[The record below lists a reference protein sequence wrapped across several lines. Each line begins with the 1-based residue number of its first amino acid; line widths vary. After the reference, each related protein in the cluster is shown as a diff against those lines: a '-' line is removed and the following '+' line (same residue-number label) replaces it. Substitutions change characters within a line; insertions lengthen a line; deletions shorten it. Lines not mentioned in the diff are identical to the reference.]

1 MATFGATIG
10 PWWGLVGFSLMMLE
24 AIIRLS
30 SHVSDGLT
38 DPEGSTLLLY
48 ALSAGG
54 MMYLEGYR
62 GFQKRFSPRF
72 AQRAM
77 HIRAEPTLAR
87 VLGAPLYCM
96 ALFDAPRRRVIA
108 SWMLVAMIVIL
119 IVVVRQLEEP
129 WRGTVDAGVVAG
141 LSYGLTATLYFT
153 LRALLAG
160 RIK

>member
-1 MATFGATIG
+1 MSSLGATIG
-10 PWWGLVGFSLMMLE
+10 PWWAVVGFSLMMLE

-30 SHVSDGLT
+30 GHAADGLV
-38 DPEGSTLLLY
+38 GSEPGTVALY
-48 ALSAGG
+48 ALCAGG

-96 ALFDAPRRRVIA
+96 ALFDAPRRRIIT
-108 SWMLVAMIVIL
+108 SWMLVVMIVALIL
-119 IVVVRQLEEP
+119 VVRQLEQP
-129 WRGTVDAGVVAG
+129 WRGAVDAGVVAG
-141 LSYGLTATLYFT
+141 LSYGLTATLYFSLSALISGR
-153 LRALLAG
+153 LR
-160 RIK
+160 